1 MSTNP
6 EQSKQRIQF
15 DFTPDSLRRLEEL
28 KRRTDAITKAEVVR
42 NALKLYEW
50 LVTEVDPDYI
60 IEIKD
65 KEGNTLY
72 KIPARAFL

>member
-1 MSTNP
+1 MNTNP

-15 DFTPDSLRRLEEL
+15 DFTPDSLKRLEEL

-50 LVTEVDPDYI
+50 FVTEIDPDHI

-65 KEGNTLY
+65 KAGNTLY